1 MGTTRD
7 AEMPKQVI
15 WPGQADCGGLT
26 WTRTFSC
33 EETCETG
40 LARGSSGGAGY

>member
-1 MGTTRD
+1 MGTILD
-7 AEMPKQVI
+7 AEMPGQVI
-15 WPGQADCGGLT
+15 GPAQADCGGLA

-40 LARGSSGGAGY
+40 LARGSAGGAGY